1 MRPSIL
7 CSVALTLLPAVLLA
21 QQSGSSSSTSATN
34 SASATA
40 APAPVANPVATAFRD
55 NARDVGKNLMAAADE
70 MPARKY
76 AFKPTRAQMSW
87 GQIVLHLAQGND
99 FLCGAIAGQKAPQR
113 TKVAATDSKDVLVAR
128 LRETFA
134 FCDEALASV
143 DDSKLD
149 EQLPMFGG
157 RTMTRAA
164 VMTLTTG
171 DWADHYSQAAIYLR
185 LNGLLPPTAKKGGA

>member
-1 MRPSIL
+1 MRSSIL
-7 CSVALTLLPAVLLA
+7 CTAALTLLPAMLLA
-21 QQSGSSSSTSATN
+21 QQSTSASSASAAN
-34 SASATA
+34 SASAAA
-40 APAPVANPVATAFRD
+40 APVTNPVATAFRD
-55 NARDVGKNLMAAADE
+55 NATSIGKNLMAAADE
-70 MPARKY
+70 MPADKY
-76 AFKPTRAQMSW
+76 AFKPTPAQMSW

-113 TKVAATDSKDVLVAR
+113 TKLAATDSKDVLVAR
-128 LRETFA
+128 LKETFA
-134 FCDEALASV
+134 FCDQALASV

-164 VMTLTTG
+164 VMTVTTG

-185 LNGLLPPTAKKGGA
+185 LNGLLPPTAKKSGA